1 MGSFPATEMDSQSQM
16 EQFKIKIENRGK
28 PMFVKMEK
36 LENSPVLWFKEKSI
50 TGLVFSIPAATF
62 KSHLLHF
69 PAHEFSVQLQYFRR
83 RFTQADKQ
91 FIKTPCWI

>member
-1 MGSFPATEMDSQSQM
+1 MGSFPATETGSKFQT
-16 EQFKIKIENRGK
+16 EQFKIRIGNRGK

-36 LENSPVLWFKEKSI
+36 LENSPMLRFKEKSS
-50 TGLVFSIPAATF
+50 TGLVFYIPAATF

-69 PAHEFSVQLQYFRR
+69 PAHKFFMQLQYFRG

-91 FIKTPCWI
+91 FIKTPCSI